1 MSFDNHLKRQV
12 AFAVVCMA
20 QFMVILDAS
29 IMNVALPSI
38 QTALHV
44 SESNLPWI
52 VNGYTLIF
60 GGFLLLGG
68 RSADLLGRRRVFMA
82 GLILFGGASMAG
94 GFAQSTLWLVIARG
108 VEGLGAAIISPA
120 SLSIIYTMFP
130 ETEERNRALGVWGA
144 LGGLGAA
151 CGGLLGGVL
160 TDSLGWEWVLFVNV
174 PIAAAAVAAIPMLI
188 EESHIAGR
196 ARELDFPGAATVTG
210 SLLLLVYAVL
220 ETGANGWLSPIT
232 IGCLAAAAVLMAL
245 FLVIETRVPAPL
257 VPLRIFRIN
266 SVRSGDIVA
275 AFAGAGIFP
284 FFYFVT
290 LYMQQVL
297 GYSALRT
304 GIAFLP
310 FSITLITCSIIVS
323 RLLTRIGVKQL
334 LVGALFVMAAGLYLM
349 SPLKASW
356 SYLNLLLP
364 LELTAIGFGISI
376 VPLTV
381 AALSGLSHQESGLGS
396 GLLNAFRQV
405 GGAVGLAIL
414 ATVAANRTSGLVADG
429 QAPRI
434 ALSDGFAT
442 AFLIAGSLV
451 VAAGL
456 CAFILLR
463 PHRPAEALASEH
475 GIEPSPAAGS

>member
-1 MSFDNHLKRQV
+1 MSFDNQLKRQV
-12 AFAVVCMA
+12 AFAVVCLA
-20 QFMVILDAS
+20 QFMVVLDAS

-52 VNGYTLIF
+52 VNGYTLFF

-82 GLILFGGASMAG
+82 GLILFGGASMVG

-130 ETEERNRALGVWGA
+130 DTEERNRSLGIWGA

-174 PIAAAAVAAIPMLI
+174 PIAAAAVVAIPMLI

-196 ARELDFPGAATVTG
+196 ARELDFAGAVTVTS

-220 ETGANGWLSPIT
+220 ETSANGWLSPIT
-232 IGCLAAAAVLMAL
+232 IGCLAAAAALMAL

-310 FSITLITCSIIVS
+310 FSITLITSSIIVS

-356 SYLNLLLP
+356 SYLNLLVP

-381 AALSGLSHQESGLGS
+381 AALSGLSHRESGLGS
-396 GLLNAFRQV
+396 GLLNAFRQI

-429 QAPRI
+429 NAPRI

-451 VAAGL
+451 VVAGL

-463 PHRPAEALASEH
+463 PHRPAEAATSEH

>member
-1 MSFDNHLKRQV
+1 MTATHGWKKQA

-20 QFMVILDAS
+20 QFMVVLDAS

-44 SESNLPWI
+44 SESDLPWI

-68 RSADLLGRRRVFMA
+68 RSADLLGRRRVFMT
-82 GLILFGGASMAG
+82 GLVLFGGASAVG
-94 GFAQSTLWLVIARG
+94 GFAQSTLWLVLARG

-120 SLSIIYTMFP
+120 SLAIIYTMF
-130 ETEERNRALGVWGA
+130 TQDEERNRALGIWGA

-174 PIAAAAVAAIPMLI
+174 PIAAIAVALVPMLI
-188 EESHIAGR
+188 SESHIAGR
-196 ARELDFPGAATVTG
+196 IRELDLPGAATVTG
-210 SLLLLVYAVL
+210 ALLILVYAVL
-220 ETGANGWLSPIT
+220 ETPSNGWLSGVT
-232 IGCLAAAAVLMAL
+232 IGCLVASAVLLIIFVA
-245 FLVIETRVPAPL
+245 IEARVSAPL
-257 VPLRIFRIN
+257 VPLRIFHIN

-275 AFAGAGIFP
+275 ALTGAGMFP

-290 LYMQQVL
+290 LYLQQVL
-297 GYSALRT
+297 GYSALKT

-323 RLLTRIGVKQL
+323 RVLARVGVKQL
-334 LVGALFVMAAGLYLM
+334 LVGALLVMAAGLYLL
-349 SPLKASW
+349 SPLQSDW
-356 SYLNLLLP
+356 DYLNVLLP
-364 LELTAIGFGISI
+364 LELTAIGFGVSI

-381 AALSGLSHQESGLGS
+381 AALSGLQQHESGLGS
-396 GLLNAFRQV
+396 GLLNACRQV

-414 ATVAANRTSGLVADG
+414 AAIAADRTSDLASAGE
-429 QAPRI
+429 APRA
-434 ALSDGFAT
+434 ALSGGFAT
-442 AFLIAGSLV
+442 AFVVAGSFVV
-451 VAAGL
+451 VAAL
-456 CAFILLR
+456 LAFVLLR
-463 PHRPAEALASEH
+463 PHRRAEADASEP
-475 GIEPSPAAGS
+475 GAEPSAALGG